1 MSPVFDAL
9 QVVVVVQVLQG
20 LALLVGIVY
29 LARRLK
35 AVAEEIVWRDRA
47 QVQPL
52 AGELCKL
59 DAAVRGARAEAAT
72 YLEAV
77 FTGVRGISNNLDAA
91 RVTAAETLDELRRQP
106 AHPAT
111 PARPPPF
118 SRQQPEL
125 ARLVPR

>member
-1 MSPVFDAL
+1 L

-20 LALLVGIVY
+20 LALLVGILY
-29 LARRLK
+29 LTRRLK
-35 AVAEEIVWRDRA
+35 AVTEEIVWRDRA

-59 DAAVRGARAEAAT
+59 DAAVHAARAEAAT

-91 RVTAAETLDELRRQP
+91 RVTAAETLDEVRRQP
-106 AHPAT
+106 AHPAP

-118 SRQQPEL
+118 SRQPPEL